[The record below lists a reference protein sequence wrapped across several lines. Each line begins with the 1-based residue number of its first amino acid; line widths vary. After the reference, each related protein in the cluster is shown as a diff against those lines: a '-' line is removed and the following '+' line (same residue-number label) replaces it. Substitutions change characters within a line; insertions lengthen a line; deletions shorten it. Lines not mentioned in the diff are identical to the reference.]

1 MESMTGYG
9 ESHFNIEG
17 VKFSFYVRSLN
28 SRFFES
34 TFNFPPDFRWF
45 ESTAEAALKKKLARG
60 KIDIVLET
68 DSAAPSFSNINASLL
83 SNYEQIFQRL
93 YNRKKVNIPMDVLI
107 HLPNIFEVKTNSWQ
121 PYLNKF
127 EFYYLRALARVKR
140 ARQKEGKKIR
150 SIINKK
156 IKDINRLNRKNSI
169 IQKRDLKKQEQVF
182 NRKLEYLIESN
193 KDFLEKRMNL
203 NQTEF
208 MHALWN
214 IARDDFRHFIQSDST
229 EEIDRIR
236 IHINEVSEKMDSR
249 EPMGK
254 ILEFFFQEVLREVN
268 TIASKTRNIDINKN
282 AVFMKSFIEEI
293 REQLRN
299 IE

>member
-9 ESHFNIEG
+9 ESHFNLEG

-28 SRFFES
+28 SRFFEA
-34 TFNFPPDFRWF
+34 TFNFPSELRWF
-45 ESTAEAALKKKLARG
+45 EGVAGTLLKKRFSRG
-60 KIDIVLET
+60 KIDVILER
-68 DSAAPSFSNINASLL
+68 DVPSPSFSNINVPLL
-83 SNYEQIFQRL
+83 NNYEQIFQRL
-93 YNRKKVNIPMDVLI
+93 YNRKRVNIPMDVLI
-107 HLPNIFEVKTNSWQ
+107 HLPNIFEVKTISWQ
-121 PYLNKF
+121 PFGNKF

-156 IKDINRLNRKNSI
+156 IKDIKRLNRKNSI
-169 IQKRDLKKQEQVF
+169 IQKRDLKEQEQLF
-182 NRKLEYLIESN
+182 NQKLEYLIDSN
-193 KDFLEKRMNL
+193 KEFLEKRMNL
-203 NQTEF
+203 DRGEF
-208 MHALWN
+208 MHSLWN

-236 IHINEVSEKMDSR
+236 MHLEEVAEKMDS
-249 EPMGK
+249 EESMGK

-268 TIASKTRNIDINKN
+268 TVASKTRNIDMNRN